1 MSDFQK
7 NFVDVVCSI
16 KDKASLEDFLTSV
29 TTPKER
35 QTLARRVEIIK
46 RIDAGEPHHKIA
58 SDLQVGVATVTRGS
72 KELARGHF
80 KAIRKQKSWP
90 SAS

>member
-7 NFVDVVCSI
+7 NFIDVVFSI
-16 KDKASLEDFLTSV
+16 KDKAALEDFLTSV

-35 QTLARRVEIIK
+35 QTLAQRVEIIK

-58 SDLQVGVATVTRGS
+58 SDLHVGVATVTRGS
-72 KELARGHF
+72 KELSQGHF
-80 KAIRKQKSWP
+80 KTFHEQKSWP
-90 SAS
+90 GAK